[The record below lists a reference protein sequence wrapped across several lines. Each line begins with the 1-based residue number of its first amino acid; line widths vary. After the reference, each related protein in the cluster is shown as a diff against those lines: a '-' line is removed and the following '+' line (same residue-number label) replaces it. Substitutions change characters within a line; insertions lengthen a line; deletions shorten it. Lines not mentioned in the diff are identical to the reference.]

1 MKNNALLD
9 ILLENVNKKLDVRL
23 VYTHDPE
30 ARRPERIFAENTA
43 RCPIRLDCDFH
54 DIAEA
59 QAYLTGLQRGF
70 VHCEIKREL
79 KELANEFKNKL

>member
-1 MKNNALLD
+1 MNNNALLD
-9 ILLENVNKKLDVRL
+9 ILLENVNKRLDVRL
-23 VYTHDPE
+23 VYKHDHE

-43 RCPIRLDCDFH
+43 RCPIRLDCDFR

-79 KELANEFKNKL
+79 EKLANDFKTK

>member
-1 MKNNALLD
+1 MNNNALLD
-9 ILLENVNKKLDVRL
+9 ILLENVNKKLEVRL
-23 VYTHDPE
+23 AYAHDQKS
-30 ARRPERIFAENTA
+30 RRPERIFSENTA
-43 RCPIRLDCDFH
+43 RCPIRLDCDFR

-79 KELANEFKNKL
+79 KELAKEFKK